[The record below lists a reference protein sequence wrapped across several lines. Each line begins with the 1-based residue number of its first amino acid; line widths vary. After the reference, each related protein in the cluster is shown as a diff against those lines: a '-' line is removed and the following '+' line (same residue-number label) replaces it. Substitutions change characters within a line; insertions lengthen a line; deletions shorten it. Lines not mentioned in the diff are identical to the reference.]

1 MNAEAPVIIAP
12 SMWTRPQIKEFKEKV
27 LHDEDSVITV
37 GRGEVL
43 TVRVP
48 THQDGSHLFW
58 EFATDHY
65 DIGFGLYFEWK
76 DLTIPTITNEGEST
90 TDTKEGGFLRHIDKI
105 LSKILFCNNY

>member
-1 MNAEAPVIIAP
+1 M
-12 SMWTRPQIKEFKEKV
+12 

-105 LSKILFCNNY
+105 LSKILFRNNY

>member
-1 MNAEAPVIIAP
+1 
-12 SMWTRPQIKEFKEKV
+12 MWTRPQVKEFKEKV

-48 THQDGSHLFW
+48 THQNGSHLFW

-76 DLTIPTITNEGEST
+76 DLTIPTDSKNEGEST
-90 TDTKEGGFLRHIDKI
+90 TDANEGKKVDFIDTLKKIWFHIYD
-105 LSKILFCNNY
+105 

>member
-1 MNAEAPVIIAP
+1 
-12 SMWTRPQIKEFKEKV
+12 MWTRPQIKEFKEKV
-27 LHDEDSVITV
+27 LQDQDSVITV

-48 THQDGSHLFW
+48 THQNGSHLFW

-76 DLTIPTITNEGEST
+76 DMTMPASTETTETNEG
-90 TDTKEGGFLRHIDKI
+90 KCGFLWQRDKYLIKYLLLHHIY
-105 LSKILFCNNY
+105 L